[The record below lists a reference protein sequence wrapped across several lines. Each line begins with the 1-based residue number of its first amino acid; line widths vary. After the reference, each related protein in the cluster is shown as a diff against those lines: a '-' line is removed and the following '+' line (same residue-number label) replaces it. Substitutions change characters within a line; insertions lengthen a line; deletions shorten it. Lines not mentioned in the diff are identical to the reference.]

1 MSTPPSATGA
11 AANNEERGGWW
22 ARSGL
27 VTRIVMSAA
36 LVGLGLTVVFLILSL
51 AITGL
56 RQRSLEARRSQQV
69 IASANQLQT
78 LVVDLET
85 GVRGFAI
92 THQRRYLAPWTRAQK
107 SYPDAIKQLL
117 ALTADNSM
125 QHERA
130 LAIQRSINDYLKNYS
145 QPLVSFMLRNPN
157 LVGPIVQVF
166 VRRAA
171 TQTEAIRG
179 QFNTF
184 ITTEAAL
191 GNTRD
196 KAAHT
201 TAERALIVGGIGLGA
216 ALLLILLGALYVNRA
231 VVAPVRSAADT
242 AEQIAGGDFSGRL
255 RTDGPGEV
263 GRLERTFNSMA
274 ASLERTLAD
283 LEERNR
289 TLLESEQTKSE
300 LVSNVSHE
308 LRTPLAS
315 VLGFSSLMLDRELP
329 PEEMRRYLEVI
340 RTEARRLA
348 ELLNDL
354 LDIQRIEQG
363 TIELKLEETDL
374 NDLLEAQVMLYSA
387 QSANHDL
394 HLDPADDDLVVYGDR
409 DRLAQVIG
417 NLLSNAIKY
426 SPEGGVVDVS
436 ASLVGDEAWI
446 WVRDEGLG
454 IPTDHQQRIFTKFFR
469 GDVGRE
475 RGISGTGLG
484 LVLSRQIGSD
494 GGRRRPSGDPRRS
507 VSSPR
512 RPGGPLRDVARRRSA
527 RRRAAASSR
536 PRSRAHARRR
546 LRRATATP
554 TMRDRTCRRRGARQ
568 PGCSRA
574 DACAATGTRETG

>member
-27 VTRIVMSAA
+27 VTRIVVSAA

-107 SYPDAIKQLL
+107 SYPDAIQQLL

-125 QHERA
+125 QHKRA
-130 LAIQRSINDYLKNYS
+130 LAIQLSINDYLNNYS

-394 HLDPADDDLVVYGDR
+394 HLDPADDELVVYGDR

-484 LVLSRQIGSD
+484 LVLSRQIVEAHGGEIGFESAEGEGSTFWLQFPAVTGAGD
-494 GGRRRPSGDPRRS
+494 GRPAARDDP
-507 VSSPR
+507 
-512 RPGGPLRDVARRRSA
+512 LAARDDPEARY
-527 RRRAAASSR
+527 
-536 PRSRAHARRR
+536 
-546 LRRATATP
+546 
-554 TMRDRTCRRRGARQ
+554 GV
-568 PGCSRA
+568 
-574 DACAATGTRETG
+574 